1 MMSIKDMQSLDSHN
15 YVEKRI
21 EYKGRIETALELSDG
36 RIAFLVD
43 DHYEVLQPG
52 TFSLAEDPKI
62 SERTAGMAF
71 SNFNLSKKGRQCKIT
86 INGNSLGEPLSA
98 ILQEDGS
105 AVLID
110 GVGVYQYRLHPSSFK
125 VVSSSEEQE
134 ADIKSKSRIIWYGD
148 GSALVRVPSGEKL
161 FLEVGNHT
169 TTLYPG
175 SYRLDPVFADK
186 NVKAPAKYEKH
197 EVWYYDKDS
206 AYVCLCTRTG
216 ESHFHSFIT
225 DGRVQRTV
233 QSKYIISDKL
243 AALLLEEGVVE
254 ERSELL

>member
-1 MMSIKDMQSLDSHN
+1 MMSIKDMQSMDSDN

-21 EYKGRIETALELSDG
+21 EYKGRIETALGLSDG

-71 SNFNLSKKGRQCKIT
+71 SNFLLSKKGRQCKIT

-105 AVLID
+105 AALVD
-110 GVGVYQYRLHPSSFK
+110 GEGVYRYQLSPSSFK
-125 VVSSSEEQE
+125 VVSFSDAQE
-134 ADIKSKSRIIWYGD
+134 ADIKPKISQ
-148 GSALVRVPSGEKL
+148 
-161 FLEVGNHT
+161 
-169 TTLYPG
+169 
-175 SYRLDPVFADK
+175 
-186 NVKAPAKYEKH
+186 YEKH
-197 EVWYYDKDS
+197 EVWYYAKDS

>member
-52 TFSLAEDPKI
+52 TFSLAEDPN
-62 SERTAGMAF
+62 SERTDDMAF
-71 SNFNLSKKGRQCKIT
+71 SDFNVSHKGRPCKIT

-105 AVLID
+105 AALVD
-110 GVGVYQYRLHPSSFK
+110 GEGVYRYQLSPSSFK
-125 VVSSSEEQE
+125 VVSFSDAQE
-134 ADIKSKSRIIWYGD
+134 ADIKPKISQ
-148 GSALVRVPSGEKL
+148 
-161 FLEVGNHT
+161 
-169 TTLYPG
+169 
-175 SYRLDPVFADK
+175 
-186 NVKAPAKYEKH
+186 YEKH
-197 EVWYYDKDS
+197 EVWYYAKDS